1 MNKFG
6 LLLSVLLLA
15 GTSNISAQ
23 MDASIKLNEVMTSN
37 SSSLPNTE
45 CATLGLRLRTSL
57 TLPTTSVECMLRQI
71 APYLTAR

>member
-15 GTSNISAQ
+15 GTSDISAQ

-37 SSSLPNTE
+37 SASLQDE
-45 CATLGLRLRTSL
+45 YGMRHAWL
-57 TLPTTSVECMLRQI
+57 EI
-71 APYLTAR
+71 AGDK